1 MRRLKVVRPDQTLV
15 TGDGRQIGMVS
26 DGAGQNAMMDLWSVL
41 SMAGGVATV
50 AVGRAP
56 TDVDGESVTTWVA
69 IEWKN
74 RTDAKEQPERDPATW
89 TPFDGTPEPEEADRP
104 TVAEVLEQV
113 DDDETLREVETE
125 ELEDVSSIPAETR

>member
-1 MRRLKVVRPDQTLV
+1 MRRLKAVRPDQTLV

-56 TDVDGESVTTWVA
+56 TDMDGESVTTWVA

-74 RTDAKEQPERDPATW
+74 RTDAKEQPEPA
-89 TPFDGTPEPEEADRP
+89 DEEADRP
-104 TVAEVLEQV
+104 TVAEVLERPH
-113 DDDETLREVETE
+113 DDDEPLIETE
-125 ELEDVSSIPAETR
+125 VLEDVSSIPETR